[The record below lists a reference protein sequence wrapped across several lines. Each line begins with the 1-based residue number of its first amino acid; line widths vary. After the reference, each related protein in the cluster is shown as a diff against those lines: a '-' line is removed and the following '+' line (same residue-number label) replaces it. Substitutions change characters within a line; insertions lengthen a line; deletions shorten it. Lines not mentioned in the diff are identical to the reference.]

1 MEFWELVE
9 VVSIL
14 GSVIERL
21 LKTIDYTREET
32 KGNPEQG
39 RKKGRKEIQTKVVFS
54 KLLDRLVRLEV
65 RAVEA

>member
-1 MEFWELVE
+1 LVE

-32 KGNPEQG
+32 KGNEIQN
-39 RKKGRKEIQTKVVFS
+39 KEGRKEGNPDQS
-54 KLLDRLVRLEV
+54 RLLQVIG
-65 RAVEA
+65 

>member
-1 MEFWELVE
+1 VEFWELVE

-32 KGNPEQG
+32 KGNEIQN
-39 RKKGRKEIQTKVVFS
+39 KEGRKEGNPDQS
-54 KLLDRLVRLEV
+54 RLLQVIG
-65 RAVEA
+65 

>member
-21 LKTIDYTREET
+21 LKTIDYTRKE
-32 KGNPEQG
+32 GDD
-39 RKKGRKEIQTKVVFS
+39 RKSRPRKERKSRLGRVVG
-54 KLLDRLVRLEV
+54 LDLK
-65 RAVEA
+65 